1 MPVMKQLRI
10 GSVNYDT
17 VGEASVTQVQT
28 SGTKIATVTIDG
40 TATDLYA
47 PEGGGGSGP
56 EPSSTTPAM
65 DGTAAVGTAMT
76 YARADHVH
84 PTDTSRV
91 AASVTNATSGLIGTI
106 TNTGSV
112 KLESVTT
119 AGKTSTVLASAVGSR
134 LACIDESSENY
145 AIVEARTTYAMMEAE
160 GASGTSS
167 VTVVPSGVSIDK
179 LVTPTTSTMP
189 TTKQYVDDG
198 LAAKQATLVSGT
210 NIKTI
215 NGDSILGSGDLT
227 VGGGAGGMTL
237 RGARVTIPRRTS
249 TGQSATV
256 AVNGLGE
263 IDAHDIV
270 LFFGTG
276 GADINPA
283 GFSNGSYNVHVS
295 SVDSS
300 AFDAFAAIISPNYE
314 VGSQAS
320 IVGGNASLCNTTT
333 PLVGDTVTITATS
346 GATFTVYDAAS
357 GGVYASSSTVA
368 AGGTYSF
375 TVECATSYIASIASG
390 GGND

>member
-1 MPVMKQLRI
+1 MRHLTVD
-10 GSVNYDT
+10 GTTYDT

-47 PEGGGGSGP
+47 PEGGSGP

-65 DGTAAVGTAMT
+65 DGTAAVGTATT

-91 AASVTNATSGLIGTI
+91 AASVTNANGLTGTI

-112 KLESVTT
+112 KLESVTA
-119 AGKTSTVLASAVGSR
+119 AGKTSTVLASGIGSR
-134 LACIDESSENY
+134 LTCTDEDSENY

-167 VTVVPSGVSIDK
+167 VTVEPNGVSIDK

-227 VGGGAGGMTL
+227 
-237 RGARVTIPRRTS
+237 I
-249 TGQSATV
+249 
-256 AVNGLGE
+256 
-263 IDAHDIV
+263 
-270 LFFGTG
+270 
-276 GADINPA
+276 
-283 GFSNGSYNVHVS
+283 
-295 SVDSS
+295 
-300 AFDAFAAIISPNYE
+300 
-314 VGSQAS
+314 
-320 IVGGNASLCNTTT
+320 
-333 PLVGDTVTITATS
+333 
-346 GATFTVYDAAS
+346 
-357 GGVYASSSTVA
+357 
-368 AGGTYSF
+368 
-375 TVECATSYIASIASG
+375 SG
-390 GGND
+390 GGGGMLVTFTTPDNGATYTADKTFGEIFAAFDSGIQPVFKFVSSSAVTTYTTIKDATTSGSSTPYGILFPSFYTTRLWGTASDYPSWSSDN

>member
-1 MPVMKQLRI
+1 MAQNIDLLGAQYP
-10 GSVNYDT
+10 SVPSVLLPK
-17 VGEASVTQVQT
+17 VG
-28 SGTKIATVTIDG
+28 GG
-40 TATDLYA
+40 TASFTDVTDTTA
-47 PEGGGGSGP
+47 TAADVTEGKTFHLASGAAAVGTASIP

-65 DGTAAVGTAMT
+65 DGTAAVGTATT

-84 PTDTSRV
+84 PSDTS
-91 AASVTNATSGLIGTI
+91 
-106 TNTGSV
+106 
-112 KLESVTT
+112 
-119 AGKTSTVLASAVGSR
+119 
-134 LACIDESSENY
+134 
-145 AIVEARTTYAMMEAE
+145 
-160 GASGTSS
+160 
-167 VTVVPSGVSIDK
+167 
-179 LVTPTTSTMP
+179 
-189 TTKQYVDDG
+189 KQD
-198 LAAKQATLVSGT
+198 ALVSGT

-256 AVNGLGE
+256 AVNGLSE

-270 LFFGTG
+270 LFFGG
-276 GADINPA
+276 DGSDIRPA
-283 GFSNGSYNVHVS
+283 GFIGGSYMVHVS
-295 SVDSS
+295 SVNSS

-320 IVGGNASLCNTTT
+320 IVGSNASLCNTTT

-346 GATFTVYDAAS
+346 GARFTVYDAAS
-357 GGVYASSSTVA
+357 GGAYARSNEVA

-375 TVECATSYIASIASG
+375 TVECATSYIAAIASG

>member
-47 PEGGGGSGP
+47 PEGGGSGP

-65 DGTAAVGTAMT
+65 DGTAAVGTATT
-76 YARADHVH
+76 YSRADHVH

-91 AASVTNATSGLIGTI
+91 AASVTNANGLTGTI

-112 KLESVTT
+112 KLESVTA
-119 AGKTSTVLASAVGSR
+119 AGKTSTVLASGVGSR
-134 LACIDESSENY
+134 LTSEDEDSESY
-145 AIVEARTTYAMMEAE
+145 AIVDVRTTYAKVEVE
-160 GASGTSS
+160 GPSGTSS
-167 VTVVPSGVSIDK
+167 VTVEPSGVSIDK
-179 LVTPTTSTMP
+179 LATPTTSTMP

-198 LAAKQATLVSGT
+198 LAAKQATLISGT

-227 VGGGAGGMTL
+227 VGGGGTGGVTV
-237 RGARVTIPRRTS
+237 RGARVTIPQRTS
-249 TGQSATV
+249 TAQSTTV
-256 AVNGLGE
+256 SVNGLGV
-263 IDAHDIV
+263 IDAHDII
-270 LFFGTG
+270 LFFGAG
-276 GADINPA
+276 GSDIRPA
-283 GFSNGSYNVHVS
+283 GFSNGSYKVHVS
-295 SVDSS
+295 SVSSS

-320 IVGGNASLCNTTT
+320 IVGSNASLCNTTT

-346 GATFTVYDAAS
+346 NSTFTVYDAAS
-357 GGVYASSSTVA
+357 GGVYAGSTVT

-375 TVECATSYIASIASG
+375 TVECATSYIAAVASG
-390 GGND
+390 GGNN